1 MSLTVVLAVG
11 LDSWKL
17 TAQSSFLRSAGYIVV
32 SAHSIRD
39 AIEHFKA
46 GDFDLVMLDHSI
58 SLENKERLTS
68 LIRASGSQT
77 PVVSVMQSSS
87 DSHSI
92 GDATLGNE
100 PFAVLTG
107 MGELLAKRSG
117 MSVVTTASRSD
128 EHEAAVA

>member
-1 MSLTVVLAVG
+1 MSLTVILAVG

-17 TAQSSFLRSAGYIVV
+17 TAQSSVLRSAGYIVV

-39 AIEHFKA
+39 VIEHFKA

-68 LIRASGSQT
+68 LIRASGSRT
-77 PVVSVMQSSS
+77 PVVSVLQSSS

-92 GDATLGNE
+92 GDANPGNE
-100 PFAVLTG
+100 SFAVITG
-107 MGELLAKRSG
+107 MEELLARRSG
-117 MSVVTTASRSD
+117 MSVVQTTLRSD